1 MLLSDLLQHEIII
14 SAEDIV
20 RRSMSGF
27 KAEDALAG
35 SNPIELPATGK
46 ANKGPAV
53 RMTAGTHSTSTSHLT
68 FN

>member
-1 MLLSDLLQHEIII
+1 MLKNQFIIL
-14 SAEDIV
+14 AEDIV

-53 RMTAGTHSTSTSHLT
+53 RMTAGTYSTSTNYLT
-68 FN
+68 FK